1 MLCEFGSDSE
11 EERELYEFAR
21 NAEAAYLLQ
30 KFIRGQI
37 AKQRL
42 RLLRQS
48 EHAVTDIQRVFRGH
62 LFRRK
67 RKAEVLERETTK
79 KPRLNASSSL
89 KSVDDIPEI
98 AARADVILR
107 HNCDERCKVRAR
119 EEDEPENFRCRKMNS
134 VNKL

>member
-37 AKQRL
+37 VRQKL

-48 EHAVTDIQRVFRGH
+48 EPAVTHIQRVFRGH

-67 RKAEVLERETTK
+67 RKAEMHERETTK

-89 KSVDDIPEI
+89 DDIPEI

-107 HNCDERCKVRAR
+107 HDCDERCKVRAR
-119 EEDEPENFRCRKMNS
+119 EEDEPENFGCRKMNS
-134 VNKL
+134 DNKL